1 MPKIEVS
8 QQTMRRIEEAS
19 TFRDADAEDVIIRA
33 LNQMAR
39 SSQISKSGGG
49 EELSWNGSPADLV
62 TQGGRVP
69 HGSKL
74 RATYKGKEYRARVED
89 GVVVWNGQTFSS
101 LSEAAVAVVQSKT
114 PSRTT
119 ENGWR
124 FWQIKT
130 PNGQWRP
137 GLELRDK
144 G

>member
-8 QQTMRRIEEAS
+8 EQTMRRIEEAS

-33 LNQMAR
+33 LNQMGR
-39 SSQISKSGGG
+39 PGK
-49 EELSWNGSPADLV
+49 EEKLSWNGSPADLV

-89 GVVVWNGQTFSS
+89 GVVVWNGQTYSS

-124 FWQIKT
+124 FWQIKV
-130 PNGQWRP
+130 PGGQWRP